1 MWNRVNDAIDTI
13 IRRDESTETGP
24 LLPPC
29 VEGIAFASL
38 TLVIKAMHFDCYGN
52 CLQVSNLGSQIQEKL
67 LISCA
72 FYCLFCV

>member
-29 VEGIAFASL
+29 VEGIASL
-38 TLVIKAMHFDCYGN
+38 TLSMALVKLLHFDRVYGN
-52 CLQVSNLGSQIQEKL
+52 CFEISNLVTLRSGLNQLVRS
-67 LISCA
+67 
-72 FYCLFCV
+72 